1 MYFNNILLKILNE
14 STKTSNS
21 QQIEYRLGCLKSAEN
36 GNFKKIKECLAN
48 GVDVN
53 ARDICGYTA
62 LMLASKKG
70 HFEIVKYLVEHG
82 ADVNVQDNWDWTAL
96 INASHNGHLEIVKYL
111 VANGADVNAK
121 NDSGWTA
128 LEMSKTDEIWEYLKP
143 KVSHINKNHAL
154 INCANRGNLEQ
165 IKYFL
170 ANGADVNAKNDSG
183 WTALEMSKTDE
194 IWEYLK
200 PKVSHINK
208 NHALIN
214 CANRGNLEQIKYF
227 LANGAD
233 VNFEYSCILSYA
245 LLNKHLEVAKYFI
258 ANGLYINTQ
267 SISLSEIY
275 EVDLNKEAREFLRLY
290 VTFFESASNGNLE
303 AIKECVLQNDV
314 FVNAKNNNGETA
326 LVLASINGHFEIV
339 KYLVEHGADVNVQ
352 DKWDWTA
359 LINAS
364 HNGHLEIVKYLV
376 ANGADVSI
384 KNNNDETAL
393 DKAETDEIKKY

>member
-111 VANGADVNAK
+111 V
-121 NDSGWTA
+121 
-128 LEMSKTDEIWEYLKP
+128 
-143 KVSHINKNHAL
+143 
-154 INCANRGNLEQ
+154 
-165 IKYFL
+165 